1 MEKQQLKVI
10 IHNKKELPET
20 KKLRSV
26 WGSKERI
33 EWLRQTPKSYQTKI
47 INMDDYNKP
56 VSKVN

>member
-10 IHNKKELPET
+10 VHNKKEEVPET
-20 KKLRSV
+20 KKLKSV

-47 INMDDYNKP
+47 INIDDYKNQYQK
-56 VSKVN
+56 